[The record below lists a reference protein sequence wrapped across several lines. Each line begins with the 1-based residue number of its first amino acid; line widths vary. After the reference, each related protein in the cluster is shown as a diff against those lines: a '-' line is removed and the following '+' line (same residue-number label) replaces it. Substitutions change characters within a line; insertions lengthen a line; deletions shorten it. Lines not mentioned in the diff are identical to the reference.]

1 MRKNMKIYL
10 DTCTINAL
18 TGLDNK
24 EFDLLRSV
32 LEKTNSRLYASHIQV
47 DERYTKNS
55 PDFEK
60 KCEKAFERLVEHGI
74 EIKPEATKA
83 AVYGISKYGLSKWSD
98 IGIEKIRIELM
109 VELEKC
115 NKEKGKYPPIE
126 NIIKDFLIAVTSA
139 DYDYF
144 ITSDDCLYRSW
155 RRILE
160 KNETRDILGRASTIL
175 YVKPVPT
182 EILNQMTR
190 ILESRSS
197 M

>member
-1 MRKNMKIYL
+1 MKIYL

-24 EFDLLRSV
+24 EFDLLRSM

-47 DERYTKNS
+47 DERYPKNN

-60 KCEKAFERLVEHGI
+60 KCEKAFRRFVEHGI

-83 AVYGISKYGLSKWSD
+83 AVYGISKYGLSKYSD
-98 IGIEKIRIELM
+98 KDIEKIRTELM

-115 NKEKGKYPPIE
+115 NKEKGNYPPIE

-160 KNETRDILGRASTIL
+160 KNETKDILGRASTIL
-175 YVKPVPT
+175 YVRPVPT